1 MAWNLDG
8 SRPIYLQLVEEIRR
22 RIVTGEY
29 PPGSHIPSVRDFAT
43 QASVNPNTMQRAL
56 TELERTQLIENQRT
70 NGRTVTED
78 AAMIEKER
86 RTIAE
91 EELKA
96 CLVRMQKIGI
106 SPEELIEM
114 IRKSGKEKEN

>member
-56 TELERTQLIENQRT
+56 TELERTQLIEN
-70 NGRTVTED
+70 
-78 AAMIEKER
+78 
-86 RTIAE
+86 
-91 EELKA
+91 
-96 CLVRMQKIGI
+96 
-106 SPEELIEM
+106 
-114 IRKSGKEKEN
+114 

>member
-1 MAWNLDG
+1 M
-8 SRPIYLQLVEEIRR
+8 
-22 RIVTGEY
+22 
-29 PPGSHIPSVRDFAT
+29 
-43 QASVNPNTMQRAL
+43 NPNTMQRAL

-96 CLVRMQKIGI
+96 CLVRMQKLGI